1 MHRLAGHPEP
11 QCHLLHRS
19 AVAQHLQHRCMP
31 LLHHTELHQHD
42 DPLPTRDDQ
51 VATIE
56 EGSAPPN
63 ADHPV

>member
-1 MHRLAGHPEP
+1 
-11 QCHLLHRS
+11 
-19 AVAQHLQHRCMP
+19 MP

-42 DPLPTRDDQ
+42 DPLPLCDDQ